1 MVVQRRGQHGN
12 PQDYFSRGMADYVRG
27 FGDPSAEFWLGLD
40 KMLLLTKNGA
50 ELRIDL
56 ETYEVTERADD
67 KDESLECCREG
78 RSTLGTPRSDWRGRT
93 TRSRW
98 RATRGTPGTLSGNSS
113 LQALTPSS

>member
-1 MVVQRRGQHGN
+1 MVIQRRGQYGN
-12 PQDYFSRGMADYVRG
+12 PQDYFSRGMADYVGG

-40 KMLLLTKNGA
+40 KMLLLAKDGA

-56 ETYEVTERADD
+56 ETYEVTESPDD
-67 KDESLECCREG
+67 KDETMECCRE
-78 RSTLGTPRSDWRGRT
+78 RRYLLDTPHSDCGGRT

-98 RATRGTPGTLSGNSS
+98 RATRGTLGTLSGNTS

>member
-1 MVVQRRGQHGN
+1 
-12 PQDYFSRGMADYVRG
+12 MADYVGG

-67 KDESLECCREG
+67 KDESLTG
-78 RSTLGTPRSDWRGRT
+78 VL
-93 TRSRW
+93 
-98 RATRGTPGTLSGNSS
+98 
-113 LQALTPSS
+113 